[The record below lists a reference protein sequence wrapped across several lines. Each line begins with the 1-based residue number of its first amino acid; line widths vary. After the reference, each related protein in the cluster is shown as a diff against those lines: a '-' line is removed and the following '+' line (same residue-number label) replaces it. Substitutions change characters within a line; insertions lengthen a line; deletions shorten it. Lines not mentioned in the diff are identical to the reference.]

1 MKEYIRKYLAALLV
15 MLFAVSVLTGCGNKS
30 LEEGLK
36 LLEAGDYE
44 ASVDKF
50 KEAAEKDQ
58 YAGEAYR
65 GIGIAKWELGQY
77 EAARNAFVSALD
89 NDAEKTAPI
98 YNFLGNCELQLGN
111 AKAALNYYNL
121 GIACEDCSEEML
133 QEMKFNEIAAYEQ
146 CGEWENA
153 KTKLAEYTAAY
164 PEDTRAEKEAE
175 FFETQ

>member
-1 MKEYIRKYLAALLV
+1 MKGYIRKYVVTLMV
-15 MLFAVSVLTGCGNKS
+15 MLLASCMLTGCGDTF
-30 LEEGLK
+30 LEDGLE
-36 LLEAGDYE
+36 LLESGDYE

-50 KEAAEKDQ
+50 KEAAEKDKN
-58 YAGEAYR
+58 AGEAYR
-65 GIGIAKWELGQY
+65 GIGIARWELGEY
-77 EAARNAFVSALD
+77 EAARNAFVSALEH
-89 NDAEKTAPI
+89 DAERTASI
-98 YNFLGNCELQLGN
+98 YNFLGSCEMQLGN

>member
-1 MKEYIRKYLAALLV
+1 MKEYMRRYFMIWLV
-15 MLFAVSVLTGCGNKS
+15 VLFACITLTGCGNQA

-50 KEAAEKDQ
+50 KEAAEKEKN
-58 YAGEAYR
+58 AGEAYR

-77 EAARNAFVSALD
+77 EAARNAFASALENEAD
-89 NDAEKTAPI
+89 KTATI
-98 YNFLGNCELQLGN
+98 YNFLGNCEMQLGN

-121 GIACEDCSEEML
+121 GIACEDCSKEMK
-133 QEMKFNEIAAYEQ
+133 QEMEFNVIAAYEQ

-153 KTKLAEYTAAY
+153 KAKLSEYTSAY
-164 PEDTRAEKEAE
+164 PEDARAAKEAE